1 MPGAGR
7 ADHTIAV
14 VSGQPYAALVARG
27 VPRAAPPLGE
37 HAVLVPV
44 KAFSDAKRRLM
55 EALDDGAREEL
66 ARAMAQRVLRA
77 AAPLPIA
84 VVCDDAAVAAWA
96 RDHGALVVWEPGR
109 GLNGAVDA
117 GVERLGAMG
126 VRRVIVAH
134 GDLPWATG
142 LADLGQFD
150 GVTLV
155 PDRHGNGTNVIE
167 LPTGCGFQF
176 SYGPG
181 SFARHRAECRRIG
194 QPLRVLEVPAL
205 AHDVDCPD
213 DLVTDGPALAAHP
226 ANRP

>member
-1 MPGAGR
+1 MAGPPP
-7 ADHTIAV
+7 T
-14 VSGQPYAALVARG
+14 
-27 VPRAAPPLGE
+27 APLAE
-37 HAVLVPV
+37 QAVLVPV

-55 EALDDGAREEL
+55 EALDDRAREEL
-66 ARAMAQRVLRA
+66 ARAMAQRVLHA
-77 AAPLPIA
+77 AAPLPVA

-96 RDHGALVVWEPGR
+96 RERGALVVWEPGR
-109 GLNGAVDA
+109 GLNGAVEA
-117 GVERLGAMG
+117 GVARLGSMG
-126 VRRVIVAH
+126 VGRVIVAH

-142 LADLGQFD
+142 LADLGRFD

-194 QPLRVLEVPAL
+194 QALRVLDVPAL

-213 DLVTDGPALAAHP
+213 DLVTDGPRAASRDV
-226 ANRP
+226 AGMSGA